1 MAIIRPFKKE
11 EGFRALLSCAQA
23 TAYIILQA
31 FQGNNYRVSTWF
43 ERWITSDISWEHRFT
58 FSEPTKCNR
67 ARARQCL
74 YHLPSMH
81 IRHYLSFW
89 ATNKWKRSVGL
100 KYMYGYVSI
109 SQQWNPISWG
119 VYIFFFYASKLLF
132 TNCWQGS
139 YWRTTK
145 GVLKKSEQRNRRA
158 VPTKIGIVDQSSLQ
172 KML

>member
-43 ERWITSDISWEHRFT
+43 ERWITSDISWEHRFA

-67 ARARQCL
+67 AKVNLIFLGHQPTNERGRSNW
-74 YHLPSMH
+74 SMRLCFNFPAVKPH
-81 IRHYLSFW
+81 FLRGI
-89 ATNKWKRSVGL
+89 
-100 KYMYGYVSI
+100 
-109 SQQWNPISWG
+109 
-119 VYIFFFYASKLLF
+119 YIFFYASKLLF